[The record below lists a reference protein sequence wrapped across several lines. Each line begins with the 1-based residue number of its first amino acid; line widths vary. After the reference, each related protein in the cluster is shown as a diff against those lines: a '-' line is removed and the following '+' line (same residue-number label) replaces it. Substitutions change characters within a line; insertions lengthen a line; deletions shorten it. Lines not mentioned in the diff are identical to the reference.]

1 MASFSDLVRRP
12 KAAPA
17 EQPAAEQAPVAA
29 PAPAAATLN
38 FGGPTLAAL
47 QAALQAYGLRVVA
60 AQKAGRIDARVER
73 NIDALSSIADGIRR
87 YGRYASEKQA
97 VYARSLVEWS
107 QDAPAAPAPVPG
119 RPATWA
125 AIQPFSKLQA
135 GDLGFRKKNGHP
147 LWWVTWRGDLVGKAE
162 GGTVIGFTGKARSAG
177 HDPEAIKAALDAFE
191 ADPLAALKAHGL
203 ATGSCGCCGRELT
216 DPESIAFGIGPICR
230 AKGGF

>member
-17 EQPAAEQAPVAA
+17 EQPAAADNDDGAVTVAA
-29 PAPAAATLN
+29 LDAAIQRFNA
-38 FGGPTLAAL
+38 
-47 QAALQAYGLRVVA
+47 RVVA
-60 AQKAGRIDARVER
+60 AHAAGRADFRAEK
-73 NIDALSSIADGIRR
+73 NIDACASLAAALRR
-87 YGRYASEKQA
+87 YRSLTPKQES
-97 VYARSLVEWS
+97 YARALIGWS
-107 QDAPAAPAPVPG
+107 RDQQPAAASAAPAPVPG